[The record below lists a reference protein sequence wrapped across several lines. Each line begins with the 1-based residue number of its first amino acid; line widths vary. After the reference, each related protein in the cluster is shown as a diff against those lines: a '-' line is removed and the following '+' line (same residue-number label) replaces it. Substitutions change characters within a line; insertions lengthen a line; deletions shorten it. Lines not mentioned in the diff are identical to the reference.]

1 MQLEEQIYL
10 VIAKSTRN
18 PLLTASYQMEVEVS
32 REGFCKAYLRRHL
45 TPERILD
52 YQQRYNKLYYAFISC
67 DIETAVEFVKPQLV
81 EEQKLLIRD
90 L

>member
-1 MQLEEQIYL
+1 MT
-10 VIAKSTRN
+10 V
-18 PLLTASYQMEVEVS
+18 SYQMVVEVS
-32 REGFCKAYLRRHL
+32 PDEFPKAHLRSHF